1 MVAALEL
8 AAVLIVVAG
17 CGGATAP
24 APPGRAAASVPGR
37 RAVMP
42 PGRAASAAST
52 SATSAAVATAQRTHE
67 YPYPAGRQTVIGG
80 WRNPVQAVQVFAT
93 TYINWTAATV
103 SDRLR
108 ALAEVSVGQA
118 RSAMALAAADTA
130 GDYEL
135 QRGGIANAGV
145 VEAIAPLA
153 GGADRYAVVT
163 EERTTATGTAAY
175 RGLAPGWHLALATV
189 TRVGGLWVVSA
200 WEPES

>member
-108 ALAEVSVGQA
+108 ALA
-118 RSAMALAAADTA
+118 AADTA